1 MSDVRTRPP
10 EREGGP
16 GPRPAAAEVP
26 HTLTEQAPRTL
37 GTWDQLGLWGN
48 LGVSLLGFTGAVAV
62 LQPGGPGTARLSLAA
77 ALLAVVV
84 GTSLGAVAIAATA
97 VLGARTG
104 APSMVLLR
112 GVFGA
117 RASVVPTVLNVV
129 QMIGWGT
136 FEIVT
141 IATALGQVL
150 PGVPRWTWVLLIGV
164 LTTVLA
170 TRPLGS
176 VRLLRRYVTV
186 AVVVALA
193 YLTSQL
199 LAHPLHATGS
209 GGGGGLSLG
218 IDATLAVAISWVPMA
233 ADYSRH
239 SRTPRAAATGAL
251 IGYTVMQVACY
262 GLGLVAVLSV
272 LTRGGDVFATF
283 LAVPLGVVAF
293 AVVTV
298 RELDQSFANVYSTTV
313 STQNLRPRWDRR
325 AISMAVG
332 ALTTL
337 LALVVDIYDYASFLS
352 LIGSVFVPLFAVLVA
367 DRLCLR
373 DRPWDLSETAPT
385 RWVMLLPWALGFAA
399 YQLLNPGQVPL
410 WTHAW
415 QDLAAATG
423 FSPRPW
429 MSASLVSFAV
439 AALATALV
447 HVPRWARGR
456 RSRSPEAARGE
467 ERRSA

>member
-1 MSDVRTRPP
+1 MSDVRTRSDHPP
-10 EREGGP
+10 RDGRGSQTS
-16 GPRPAAAEVP
+16 ATASEVP
-26 HTLTEQAPRTL
+26 HTLVEEAPRTL

-62 LQPGGPGTARLSLAA
+62 LQPGGPGTPRLSLVAA
-77 ALLAVVV
+77 MVAVLV
-84 GTSLGAVAIAATA
+84 GTALGAAAIAATA

-117 RASVVPTVLNVV
+117 RASFVPTVLNVV

-141 IATALGQVL
+141 IATALGQVV
-150 PGVPRWTWVLLIGV
+150 PGVPQWGWVLLIGV
-164 LTTVLA
+164 LTTALA

-193 YLTSQL
+193 YLMGQL
-199 LAHPLHATGS
+199 LARPLDA
-209 GGGGGLSLG
+209 GGGGWSGLSLG
-218 IDATLAVAISWVPMA
+218 IDATLAVAVSWVPMA

-239 SRTPRAAATGAL
+239 SSTPRAAGTGAFV
-251 IGYTVMQVACY
+251 GYTVMQVACY
-262 GLGLVAVLSV
+262 ALGLIAVVSV
-272 LTRGGDVFATF
+272 LTHDGDVFGTF
-283 LAVPLGVVAF
+283 VAVPLGVLAF
-293 AVVTV
+293 VVVTV

-325 AISMAVG
+325 AISVAVG
-332 ALTTL
+332 LVTTV

-367 DRLCLR
+367 DRVCLR
-373 DRPWDLSETAPT
+373 GRPWDLSETAPT
-385 RWVMLLPWALGFAA
+385 RWVMLLPWLGGFVA

-410 WTHAW
+410 WTRAW
-415 QDLAAATG
+415 QDLGTAIG
-423 FSPRPW
+423 FTPSPW

-447 HVPRWARGR
+447 HAGQRLSR
-456 RSRSPEAARGE
+456 R
-467 ERRSA
+467 

>member
-1 MSDVRTRPP
+1 MSDVRTRPD
-10 EREGGP
+10 EHAS
-16 GPRPAAAEVP
+16 AAPPPPEVP

-62 LQPGGPGTARLSLAA
+62 LQPGGPGTTRLSLVA
-77 ALLAVVV
+77 ALVAVVV
-84 GTSLGAVAIAATA
+84 GTTLGASAIAATA

-129 QMIGWGT
+129 QMVGWGT

-141 IATALGQVL
+141 IATALDQVV
-150 PGVPRWTWVLLIGV
+150 PVVPRWVWVLLIGV

-186 AVVVALA
+186 SVVVALA
-193 YLTSQL
+193 YLFGQL
-199 LAHPLHATGS
+199 LAHPLAGGS
-209 GGGGGLSLG
+209 GGPGGWSGLSLG
-218 IDATLAVAISWVPMA
+218 IDATLAVAVSWVPMA

-239 SRTPRAAATGAL
+239 SRTPRAAATGAFV
-251 IGYTVMQVACY
+251 GYTVMQVACY
-262 GLGLVAVLSV
+262 ALGLVAVLSV

-283 LAVPLGVVAF
+283 LAVPVGVLAF

-325 AISMAVG
+325 AIAIVVG
-332 ALTTL
+332 ALTTV

-367 DRLCLR
+367 DRVCLR
-373 DRPWDLSETAPT
+373 GRPWDLSESAPT
-385 RWVMLLPWALGFAA
+385 RWVMLLPWLAGFCV

-410 WTHAW
+410 WTDAW
-415 QDLAAATG
+415 QRLATAVG
-423 FSPRPW
+423 FVPGPW
-429 MSASLVSFAV
+429 MSASLVSFVV

-447 HVPRWARGR
+447 HAGLRLARR
-456 RSRSPEAARGE
+456 
-467 ERRSA
+467 